1 MTNVSNTTVLDE
13 SAKAADSTQ
22 IVQLAL
28 TYIDNHLD
36 EKISLSGIAHQINV
50 CRSTLLQC
58 FRQTIGISPYAY
70 VIHRKLAA
78 AQEMISQGLSPIRAA
93 EQLGFGDYSSFYR
106 AFRKEC
112 GMSPSQWK
120 QYSSHQPPTGQ

>member
-1 MTNVSNTTVLDE
+1 MANIRNTTVLYE
-13 SAKAADSTQ
+13 STKMVDSNQ

-28 TYIDNHLD
+28 AYIDDHLD
-36 EKISLSGIAHQINV
+36 EKISLANITQQVNV

-78 AQEMISQGLSPIRAA
+78 AREMISQGVSPIRAA
-93 EQLGFGDYSSFYR
+93 EQVGFGDYSSFYR
-106 AFRKEC
+106 AFRKEF